1 MTPDITDTILVTTG
15 RKPAANTRRFAK
27 RLAEFVNSAYINRG
41 KSGLSDLFE
50 MGYERVLVVGQQKG
64 NPASLVF
71 YIATEEMLS
80 LSISLLQA
88 EPYARLKASDYV
100 ITGDDAL
107 AQELRRMFVKGSDE
121 DDTDKGDTGH
131 CTRRIVVDGSR
142 IDFVVYGGN
151 GNGRSGSD
159 HGAGHAPAHKKL
171 FSISVKNV
179 ATRTYKGPVESY

>member
-71 YIATEEMLS
+71 YIAAEEMLS
-80 LSISLLQA
+80 LSISFLQA
-88 EPYARLKASDYV
+88 EPYGRLKASDYV
-100 ITGDDAL
+100 ITGVDAL
-107 AQELRRMFVKGSDE
+107 AQELRRMFAGGSDE
-121 DDTDKGDTGH
+121 GDTGH

-159 HGAGHAPAHKKL
+159 HGAGHAPGHKKL

-179 ATRTYKGPVESY
+179 ATRTYKGPVGSY